1 MKKWQIKII
10 VRNKYPYTNDTY
22 DEIIREFF
30 DNIEEANKRFNF
42 ILLNNYMFD
51 GEIVGMELT
60 EIISIRKVE
69 KDGK

>member
-30 DNIEEANKRFNF
+30 DNIEEANKRFNY

>member
-10 VRNKYPYTNDTY
+10 VRNKYPYTSNTY

-30 DNIEEANKRFNF
+30 DNIEEANKRFNY

>member
-1 MKKWQIKII
+1 MKKWQIKIV

-30 DNIEEANKRFNF
+30 DNIEEANKRFNY

-69 KDGK
+69 KDEK

>member
-10 VRNKYPYTNDTY
+10 VRNKYPYTSDTY
-22 DEIIREFF
+22 DETIREFF
-30 DNIEEANKRFNF
+30 DNVEEANKRFNF

-60 EIISIRKVE
+60 EIISIKKVE
-69 KDGK
+69 K

>member
-30 DNIEEANKRFNF
+30 DNIEEANKRFNY

-51 GEIVGMELT
+51 GELT
-60 EIISIRKVE
+60 EIITIRKVE
-69 KDGK
+69 KDGE

>member
-30 DNIEEANKRFNF
+30 DNIEEANKRFNY

-60 EIISIRKVE
+60 EIITIRKVE
-69 KDGK
+69 KDGE

>member
-30 DNIEEANKRFNF
+30 DNVEEANKRFNY
-42 ILLNNYMFD
+42 ILLNNYMLD
-51 GEIVGMELT
+51 GEIVGMELA
-60 EIISIRKVE
+60 EIISIKKVE